1 MSEPTAVRK
10 LPVAVEAMLWPGGAE
25 AATPVIDW
33 VLSQAGT
40 ARYHG
45 PETEQSYD
53 EPDQTVTR
61 DPEHIVIETLEGTMR
76 AEVGDWIVRGVKGE
90 FYPCK
95 PDVFAETY
103 EVIEPP
109 SRFEARARAE
119 AEARFITAA
128 GGKPPT
134 EEQRAAVT
142 GIRDLVVELATKVML
157 DVPNT
162 RDREIALEELETF
175 HMRANR
181 AIFQRR
187 KLAVGGY
194 FDGGP
199 VVGMAR
205 GGAESTAELAQRIS
219 RSLGANVQVN
229 P

>member
-1 MSEPTAVRK
+1 MTEPTPVRK

-33 VLSQAGT
+33 VLSHDGT
-40 ARYHG
+40 TCYDDASS
-45 PETEQSYD
+45 PEG
-53 EPDQTVTR
+53 
-61 DPEHIVIETLEGTMR
+61 EHLAIRTLEGTMR
-76 AEVGDWIVRGVKGE
+76 ATPGDWIIRGVKGE

-134 EEQRAAVT
+134 EEQRATVT
-142 GIRDLVVELATKVML
+142 GIRDLVVELATKITL
-157 DVPNT
+157 EVPNT

-194 FDGGP
+194 LHSAPID
-199 VVGMAR
+199 VMLR
-205 GGAESTAELAQRIS
+205 GGAESPAEVAQRLS
-219 RSLGANVQVN
+219 QSLGANVQVL

>member
-10 LPVAVEAMLWPGGAE
+10 LPVPVEAMLWPGGAE

-33 VLSQAGT
+33 VLSQGGT
-40 ARYHG
+40 ARYHEARG
-45 PETEQSYD
+45 PYVDTISID
-53 EPDQTVTR
+53 
-61 DPEHIVIETLEGTMR
+61 TLEGR
-76 AEVGDWIVRGVKGE
+76 IVARPGDWIIRGVKGE

-119 AEARFITAA
+119 AEARFITASS
-128 GGKPPT
+128 GKPPT
-134 EEQRAAVT
+134 EDQRATVT
-142 GIRDLVVELATKVML
+142 GIRDLVVELATKIML
-157 DVPNT
+157 DVPNS

-205 GGAESTAELAQRIS
+205 GGAESPAELAQRIS
-219 RSLGANVQVN
+219 QSLGANVQVN